1 MLPRIGPFQFE
12 KSVFA
17 GEPVQI
23 TCLVTKGD
31 RPLRIS
37 WYFHSTELTSSQT
50 GVYTSSMGDRS
61 NILSIPS
68 AGLSNS
74 GNYTCVAQN
83 AVGMDYYSAYLEV
96 NGTIIGLI
104 TIWLIIYILIYSVH
118 VKKEPLNYYIYNYYT
133 LI

>member
-1 MLPRIGPFQFE
+1 MLKMIFMVTVLPRIRPFEFE
-12 KSVFA
+12 SAVFA

-37 WYFHSTELTSSQT
+37 WYFHSTELITSSQT

-68 AGLSNS
+68 AGLSNG

-83 AVGMDYYSAYLEV
+83 AVGMDYHSAYLEV
-96 NGTIIGLI
+96 NGTIIGLNNSCAYP
-104 TIWLIIYILIYSVH
+104 IYIVI
-118 VKKEPLNYYIYNYYT
+118 YIYIT
-133 LI
+133 